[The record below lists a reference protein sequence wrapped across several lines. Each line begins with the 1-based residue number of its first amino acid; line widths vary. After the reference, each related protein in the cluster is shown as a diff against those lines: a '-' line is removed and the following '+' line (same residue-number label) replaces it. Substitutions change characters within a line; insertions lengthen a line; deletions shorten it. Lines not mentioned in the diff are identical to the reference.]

1 MPRTLL
7 LAVTLVVTGC
17 GATPALLSPPPVDA
31 GSDAGPVDAGP
42 QVTTPPDAGHDA
54 GPPPPFDAGVPRCTF
69 HDGKVDCEA
78 NVTSLQ
84 SRDVYWQTP
93 SSPAPDGGYP
103 AVIVYQ
109 GSYSPPSSTWGEVAS
124 TELYGGFQQ
133 ARMQA
138 LLLERGF
145 TVIAPTALGGV
156 AWQTNTGLLWDFT
169 ADKGFIDALLAG
181 VRGGTFGPVDST
193 RLYATGISS
202 GGYMTS
208 RMAVSYPGVFRALA
222 IHSGSYATCAGYACY
237 VPSTLPEDHPPTR
250 FLHGRNDLT
259 VPLYTAESYVQRL
272 RAQGFSTDLVIDD
285 SAGHEWLAVSPERI
299 VEWFQSH

>member
-1 MPRTLL
+1 M
-7 LAVTLVVTGC
+7 
-17 GATPALLSPPPVDA
+17 SPPQVDA
-31 GSDAGPVDAGP
+31 GLDAGLADAGTTLPPAPDAGPDAG
-42 QVTTPPDAGHDA
+42 T
-54 GPPPPFDAGVPRCTF
+54 PPPFDAGLPRCTF
-69 HDGKVDCEA
+69 HDGKVTCPA
-78 NVTSLQ
+78 IVTSLE

-93 SSPAPDGGYP
+93 SSPAPDGGFP

-109 GSYSPPSSTWGEVAS
+109 GSFFAPASTWGEVAS
-124 TELYGGFQQ
+124 TEPYGGFQQ

-156 AWQTNTGLLWDFT
+156 AWQTNSGVLWELT
-169 ADKGFIDALLAG
+169 ADKPFIDALLTA
-181 VRGGTFGPVDST
+181 VRGGTFGPVDTT

-222 IHSGSYATCAGYACY
+222 IHSGSYATCAGYACF
-237 VPSTLPEDHPPTR
+237 VPSTLPAQHPPTR

-272 RAQGFSTDLVIDD
+272 RAQGFTTDLVIDD
-285 SAGHEWLAVSPERI
+285 AAGHEWLAVSPERI